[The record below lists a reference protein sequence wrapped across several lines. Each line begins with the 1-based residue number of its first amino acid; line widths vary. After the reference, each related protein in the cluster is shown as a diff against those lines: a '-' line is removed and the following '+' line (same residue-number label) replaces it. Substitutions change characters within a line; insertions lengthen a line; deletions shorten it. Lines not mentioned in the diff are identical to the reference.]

1 MLFWQICAVKT
12 TRLITNELIQT
23 SIFMNLKYF
32 SCSISRTFLS
42 LFFLILVHSLHGQ
55 GLKNRCQNGP
65 MDRTQFQQQK
75 QFVGTR
81 QGVFA
86 QMEAAQSLSTSHCL
100 SSEQVKEIASLFQN
114 DFDRLEYAKHAWYSV
129 YDKDEYF
136 IVLDAFIQASS
147 LFRLYDFIQQ
157 ERGQV
162 NSNPSPNPNPG
173 PPAQP
178 SIQYPDAAFYM
189 RTQGCNSLMNDAG
202 FQQVLSGVRN
212 QMDDNARMN
221 YLKGLWTINCFSVAQ
236 TMMIASEFQNEA
248 ARLQFL
254 KNASTRVFD
263 TGNLN
268 YATQV
273 FSNQNFRKD
282 WAVFLAGQNTTT
294 TTNNP
299 TPVQSCQ
306 VSQESMT
313 KIIASLNQQAVNSSR
328 VNLAKQQIQVNKCF
342 TARQIKSIVGTI
354 AVESGRLEVMKFG
367 YEFTIDKP
375 EYLNILDV
383 LSVQSSR
390 DEIIGMVR

>member
-1 MLFWQICAVKT
+1 
-12 TRLITNELIQT
+12 
-23 SIFMNLKYF
+23 
-32 SCSISRTFLS
+32 
-42 LFFLILVHSLHGQ
+42 
-55 GLKNRCQNGP
+55 
-65 MDRTQFQQQK
+65 
-75 QFVGTR
+75 
-81 QGVFA
+81 
-86 QMEAAQSLSTSHCL
+86 
-100 SSEQVKEIASLFQN
+100 
-114 DFDRLEYAKHAWYSV
+114 
-129 YDKDEYF
+129 
-136 IVLDAFIQASS
+136 
-147 LFRLYDFIQQ
+147 
-157 ERGQV
+157 
-162 NSNPSPNPNPG
+162 
-173 PPAQP
+173 
-178 SIQYPDAAFYM
+178 
-189 RTQGCNSLMNDAG
+189 
-202 FQQVLSGVRN
+202 
-212 QMDDNARMN
+212 
-221 YLKGLWTINCFSVAQ
+221 
-236 TMMIASEFQNEA
+236 
-248 ARLQFL
+248 
-254 KNASTRVFD
+254 VFD

-299 TPVQSCQ
+299 NPVQSCQ